1 METYTISPPTAP
13 KVPIL
18 LSIPHCGTAFP
29 DEIRDQY
36 VPELI
41 AAPDDTDWFVDRLYD
56 FAPSMGITVIA
67 GVLSRWVIDLNRDPQ
82 NKPLYNDGRI
92 ITSLCPV
99 TTFAGEPLY
108 KDARKEVDN
117 GEVTR
122 RRKLYFEPYHR
133 KLTALLNEMKAEFG
147 EALLWD
153 CHSIRHI
160 VPSIRKERFPDLIL
174 GSADAT
180 SASAKLIETALN
192 CLGGGPYSLSHNHPF
207 KGGYITRHYGK
218 PAENIH
224 ALQLEMNKINYMD
237 DSETMYD
244 TRRAKK
250 TADLLNKTLSE
261 LSRTLLSP
269 QD

>member
-1 METYTISPPTAP
+1 
-13 KVPIL
+13 
-18 LSIPHCGTAFP
+18 
-29 DEIRDQY
+29 
-36 VPELI
+36 
-41 AAPDDTDWFVDRLYD
+41 
-56 FAPSMGITVIA
+56 
-67 GVLSRWVIDLNRDPQ
+67 
-82 NKPLYNDGRI
+82 
-92 ITSLCPV
+92 
-99 TTFAGEPLY
+99 
-108 KDARKEVDN
+108 RKEVDN